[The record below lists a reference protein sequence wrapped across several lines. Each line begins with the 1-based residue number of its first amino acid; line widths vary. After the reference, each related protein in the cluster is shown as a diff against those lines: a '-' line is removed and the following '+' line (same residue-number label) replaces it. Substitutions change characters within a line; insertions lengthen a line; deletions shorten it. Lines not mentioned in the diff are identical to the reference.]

1 MQPLLPALI
10 GLLAVVALVA
20 LVAPRT
26 RVPAPVLLALGG
38 VLLGLLPDFPRL
50 ALDPD
55 LVLLGFL
62 PPLLYADA
70 FSASWVDFRRWLRPI
85 LMLAVGL
92 VAFTTLAVG
101 FVAHAAL
108 PELPLPVCF
117 LLGAIV
123 SPTDTL
129 AVQSVI
135 ERLRIPRRMTAVLG
149 GESLVNDATGLVGV
163 QLGIAALSG
172 GAFELGSFGAD
183 FLWITGGGV
192 LAGLAVGA
200 LCVFANRKARG
211 NELLFVLSL
220 LAPYLAF
227 FAAHALHASGVLAV
241 VVAGFLVSWRIHEVP
256 PASRVELYSTWSNLS
271 YVLNAFC
278 FVLIGVETPQL
289 LAESHSAFGTRGLLV
304 AGGAVSAAVIATRIV
319 WMFPGAYVP
328 LWLSRRLRERE
339 GGYPSWR
346 AVTVA
351 SWCGVR
357 GVVSL
362 AAALS
367 VPTLLA
373 DGVTPFPG
381 REAVL
386 ACTLAVILITLFVQA
401 PTLHP
406 LIQRMGL
413 SDVDT
418 SASEVRRARE
428 ALLEAGIARL
438 DAFCSEVS
446 CPLSV
451 HHWRS
456 QMQDELL
463 ALRSEDEDERTRART
478 RLEVSLE
485 VRKAV
490 AEAHAHEL
498 LCLRDRGLLNDKS
511 YLELQLELDRSH
523 PEFAGAARETP

>member
-20 LVAPRT
+20 LLAPRT
-26 RVPAPVLLALGG
+26 RLPAPVLLALGG
-38 VLLGLLPDFPRL
+38 VLLGLVPAIPHLS
-50 ALDPD
+50 LDPD

-70 FSASWVDFRRWLRPI
+70 FQASWTDFRRWLRPI

-92 VAFTTLAVG
+92 VALTTLVVG
-101 FVAHAAL
+101 FVAHAVL

-149 GESLVNDATGLVGV
+149 GESLVNDATGLLGV
-163 QLGIAALSG
+163 QLGIAALAG
-172 GAFELGSFGAD
+172 GAFELGHFALD
-183 FLWITGGGV
+183 FVWIGGGGV
-192 LAGLAVGA
+192 LAGLAVGG
-200 LCVFANRKARG
+200 LGVFANRKARG
-211 NELLFVLSL
+211 HELLFVLSL

-256 PASRVELYSTWSNLS
+256 SSARVELYATWRNLT

-278 FVLIGVETPQL
+278 FVLIGLETPQL
-289 LAESHSAFGTRGLLV
+289 LAETHSSFGTRGLLI
-304 AGGAVSAAVIATRIV
+304 AGGAVAAAVILTRIV

-339 GGYPSWR
+339 DGYPSWR
-346 AVTVA
+346 GVVVA

-367 VPTLLA
+367 VPTLLE

-381 REAVL
+381 REAIV
-386 ACTLAVILITLFVQA
+386 ACTLAVILLTLFLQA

-406 LIQRMGL
+406 LIQRLGL
-413 SDVDT
+413 SDVDA
-418 SASEVRRARE
+418 SAGEVRRARE
-428 ALLEAGIARL
+428 ALLAAGIARL

-456 QMQDELL
+456 QMHDELL
-463 ALRSEDEDERTRART
+463 SLRSEDEDERKRART

-490 AEAHAHEL
+490 AEAHDQEL
-498 LCLRDRGLLNDKS
+498 LRLRNQGALNDKTFV
-511 YLELQLELDRSH
+511 ELQLELDRAH
-523 PEFAGAARETP
+523 PEFAGNGRETP